1 MRTIIRFLGWLIL
14 CSALAMLAVDA
25 WFWLNGARRLTAAAE
40 LWSTLD
46 ARFDIAS
53 LSHTQSFTQRYLFPW
68 LWDPMMAWVL
78 LQPAV
83 AVLGV
88 LGLAMAWLAKR

>member
-14 CSALAMLAVDA
+14 CCALAMLAVDA
-25 WFWLNGARRLTAAAE
+25 WYWFHGARRLTAAGE
-40 LWSTLD
+40 LWFRLD
-46 ARFDIAS
+46 SHS
-53 LSHTQSFTQRYLFPW
+53 LNLVQAITQRYLFPW
-68 LWDPMMAWVL
+68 LWDPIMTWVL
-78 LQPAV
+78 LRPAV